1 MRPERTQ
8 LGVLEE
14 GLFLGFRELEED
26 RQRHPDRDSL
36 SVLVAGRPGRHEPE
50 NAKGFFVTAMAKAGF
65 DLAINGVRNQESVQ
79 PVLDGLKM
87 FGARVIYT
95 QGSISEKKERQ
106 RIFDTVVAEFGQL
119 NVLVNNA
126 GIAPRE
132 RRDIL
137 EATEDIYDEV
147 LGTNLKGPYFLTQL
161 FANHMVGQ
169 KKMNSDF
176 SCCIINVSSVSATV
190 ASVNRGEY
198 CISKAGIAM
207 ATKLWAARLGE
218 FNIPVYEIQP
228 GVIKTDMTAGVS
240 EKYDRLFEQG
250 LSIQKRWGTPE
261 DVGKVA
267 AAMAAG
273 MLPYSTGQVVFVDG
287 GMNIQRL

>member
-1 MRPERTQ
+1 MKKTVLITGGSRGIG
-8 LGVLEE
+8 LGIAI
-14 GLFLGFRELEED
+14 EL
-26 RQRHPDRDSL
+26 
-36 SVLVAGRPGRHEPE
+36 
-50 NAKGFFVTAMAKAGF
+50 AKAGF
-65 DLAINGVRNQESVQ
+65 NLAINGVRKQVFVQ
-79 PVLDGLKM
+79 PVIDGLKM
-87 FGARVIYT
+87 FGADVIYA
-95 QGSISEKKERQ
+95 QGDVSKKEDREKIVQ
-106 RIFDTVVAEFGQL
+106 TVISKFGQL

-132 RRDIL
+132 RKDIL
-137 EATEDIYDEV
+137 EASEEIYDEV
-147 LGTNLKGPYFLTQL
+147 LETNLKGPYFLTQL
-161 FANHMVGQ
+161 FARHMVEM
-169 KKMNSDF
+169 KKNSPDF

-228 GVIKTDMTAGVS
+228 GVIKTDMTSAVT

-250 LSIQKRWGTPE
+250 LTIQKRWGLPE

-267 AAMAAG
+267 AAMATG
-273 MLPYSTGQVVFVDG
+273 MLPYSTGQVVLVDG
-287 GMNIQRL
+287 GMTVQRL